1 MKKSIENS
9 FAGNWIRSVVSNI
22 RRIAVLC
29 FVVALISSA
38 WALTRKQLW
47 TASAVAVV
55 PGGQQSAVGLAGIG
69 GLAGGLL
76 SDQLTGTGSMMN
88 AGGVT
93 ALDMNLVYQVLT
105 SRTVFERV
113 IFKHNLL
120 PGFKATTMDEA
131 LLKFGKR
138 ASVILTPE
146 CFFLISVETD
156 SREKAAALVNDIIE
170 FSNQELSTIVT
181 SRARRSRMVAEELL
195 VASEESLLVAQNRME
210 QFREETGLLFPEQQ
224 GVQSMELLGS
234 LETQMLF
241 AEAELAGVSGTM
253 SSSSATYSE
262 IARRV
267 ESLRSSMMDKITGDS
282 LSYFLGLDCMPSMLK
297 EYENL
302 SINLETRRTI
312 YQMLRQE
319 LESLKLEEAKDS
331 PSIEVLVPAV
341 PNALRSY
348 PKRGKMVISYTIIA
362 FFLSLFWM
370 AVITYAKQLLDDK
383 DTGPFWRNIVKTAGS
398 ELFLVRKRK
407 TDKISPL

>member
-29 FVVALISSA
+29 FVVALISSV

-55 PGGQQSAVGLAGIG
+55 PGGQQSAAGLAGIG
-69 GLAGGLL
+69 GLAGDLL
-76 SDQLTGTGSMMN
+76 SDQLAGTGSIMSMGSG
-88 AGGVT
+88 A

-120 PGFKATTMDEA
+120 PDFKAPTMDDA
-131 LLKFGKR
+131 LLKFGKS
-138 ASVILTPE
+138 ASVFLTPE
-146 CFFLISVETD
+146 GFFVVSMETD
-156 SREKAAALVNDIIE
+156 SRDNAAALVNDLIE
-170 FSNQELSTIVT
+170 FANQELSTIVT
-181 SRARRSRMVAEELL
+181 SRARRSRLVAEELL
-195 VASEESLLVAQNRME
+195 VASEESLLIAQNKIE
-210 QFREETGLLFPEQQ
+210 QFREETGLLFPERQ
-224 GVQSMELLGS
+224 GIQSMELLGS
-234 LETQMLF
+234 LETQLLF

-253 SSSSATYSE
+253 SSSSAAYSE

-267 ESLRSSMMDKITGDS
+267 ESLRSSMMDRAAGDS
-282 LSYFLGLDCMPSMLK
+282 LSYLPGLDSMPSMLK

-302 SINLETRRTI
+302 SINLETRRAI
-312 YQMLRQE
+312 YLMLRQE

-331 PSIEVLVPAV
+331 PTIEVLVPAV
-341 PNALRSY
+341 PTALRSY
-348 PKRGKMVISYTIIA
+348 PQRGKMVIRYTIIA

-370 AVITYAKQLLDDK
+370 AVITYAKQLLDDES
-383 DTGPFWRNIVKTAGS
+383 TGPFWRNIVKTAGS

-407 TDKISPL
+407 TDKNSPF